1 MGNRILVVEDD
12 KSISMI
18 LSTNLKMS
26 GFTCDQAFDGET
38 GLEKGLNGDYDL
50 ILLDIMLP
58 LRDGFSICKTIRSNS
73 INTPIIMLTAKGDE
87 LDKVMGL
94 DLGAD
99 DYITKP
105 FSIVEVLARVKAN
118 IRRAQGER
126 VNVQSKSKDGVVIVR
141 ELRIDTNSYIVTK
154 RNEEIDLSSKEFE
167 VLLYLAENTGKV
179 FSRED
184 LLQKVWGYDGYYGD
198 MRTVD
203 VTMARLRSKIED
215 DTQEPVYI
223 KTIRGRGY
231 YMPE

>member
-1 MGNRILVVEDD
+1 
-12 KSISMI
+12 
-18 LSTNLKMS
+18 MS